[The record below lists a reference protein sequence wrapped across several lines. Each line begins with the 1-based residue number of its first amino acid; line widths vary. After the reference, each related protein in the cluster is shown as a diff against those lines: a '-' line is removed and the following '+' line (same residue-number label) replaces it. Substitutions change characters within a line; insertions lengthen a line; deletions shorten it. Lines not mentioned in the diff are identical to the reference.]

1 MGTSVLRKRYYLYV
15 SSKVANRFML
25 EIAISIKG
33 GLNVTDVFVLIR
45 DVYTNIYRNLYKN
58 SLIINAKNR

>member
-1 MGTSVLRKRYYLYV
+1 
-15 SSKVANRFML
+15 ML